1 MVQMINGLKCIFLMM
16 FCIWGASACSFAPDS
31 LWIKTNDDIL
41 LWVSSSDTAKSFL
54 WEGEVVDGVPNGSGI
69 LSMVDKDGMK
79 TNLKVNMFYGTP
91 SVENIVT
98 MDDGSQYVGAIVDD
112 KMEGF
117 GVLLRKDELYIGF
130 FHESKPDG
138 FLKMYK
144 GGKLYYEGYWKAGV
158 FNGEGTLYKE
168 DGSVKKGSWESGTL
182 IQTYCNVQT
191 AEGLYDGYVL
201 NGKPDGMGC
210 MLYSDSSRYEGSW
223 NNGQWSGN
231 GMYYTRTDTLSGEF
245 EDGKLNGI
253 GIYKTQDFLYDGD
266 WLDNKPDGIGYA
278 VASDSSFYSGGWAD
292 GKRDGYG
299 DMMFANGDSYFGDW
313 SDNQFE
319 GVGTY
324 IYAQN
329 GDSYYGEWKDGLQNG
344 LGTYTAKDFE
354 YTGNWE
360 EGWINGEGRITYAN
374 NDFYEGNFVENERYG
389 MGYYQFSNGN
399 SYEGEFVDGEFNGL
413 GIFRFADGSVYE
425 GEFQDGKIKGDGT
438 LYYIEGKDT
447 IAITAYWDGSNQFPK
462 QASVLFGNGDL
473 YEGELVNGFPTGN
486 GIWTTAEEREGGEAK
501 VVNSLNRANEFY
513 KRHKDAWNKVV
524 KYTSIALT
532 VVEIGAPVVG
542 AVLIATGVGA
552 PIGGALIVAGK
563 AAGVANV
570 ALNAADAAIATASAG
585 IDTYN
590 AIQNGDD
597 PSAALKTLGTEVGM
611 NVAFAVAPKV
621 LKKVPGRKANVVLSA
636 SAKSIRSASHKS
648 VVTLS
653 KDKTFGKIVQITR
666 NKAGVLQK
674 STSKSSPVQ
683 MVKNLAVYTKKKF
696 ESAYLASVLPRTL
709 IYKRLQA
716 IKAKGA
722 IELTKKEFDYLM
734 QNADKANL
742 KSIIEVYTGD
752 KNGFLEFFIRL
763 ADGNKKQVVQI
774 IDQPDI
780 RRYIN
785 SAIRSA
791 KGEIGYH
798 EWLMTKNFKSFLLD
812 DKKWGK
818 DGHFLAIALTEL
830 TQETSKVNFKIGG
843 GHPSSGRLNSSESA
857 KFHNGLA
864 EVIDQ
869 CNTKEEL
876 FVNIRAYAKEKLT
889 EEAYNDFNRIFK
901 SVLQTVAK

>member
-1 MVQMINGLKCIFLMM
+1 MINGLKCIFLMM

-117 GVLLRKDELYIGF
+117 GVFLRKDELYIGF

-138 FLKMYK
+138 FLKLYK

-182 IQTYCNVQT
+182 IQTYCNAQT
-191 AEGLYDGYVL
+191 AEGFYDGYVL

-636 SAKSIRSASHKS
+636 SAKSINN
-648 VVTLS
+648 
-653 KDKTFGKIVQITR
+653 G
-666 NKAGVLQK
+666 
-674 STSKSSPVQ
+674 
-683 MVKNLAVYTKKKF
+683 
-696 ESAYLASVLPRTL
+696 
-709 IYKRLQA
+709 
-716 IKAKGA
+716 IK
-722 IELTKKEFDYLM
+722 
-734 QNADKANL
+734 
-742 KSIIEVYTGD
+742 
-752 KNGFLEFFIRL
+752 
-763 ADGNKKQVVQI
+763 
-774 IDQPDI
+774 
-780 RRYIN
+780 N
-785 SAIRSA
+785 SAIVFNENKIFGKCISIIKDETGKLR
-791 KGEIGYH
+791 
-798 EWLMTKNFKSFLLD
+798 KSFITSRFYRSYGRFRFAKNQYIKD
-812 DKKWGK
+812 AYEQFHKKYPNYFSNIG
-818 DGHFLAIALTEL
+818 
-830 TQETSKVNFKIGG
+830 ETPDAKKLGENMMGIGG
-843 GHPSSGRLNSSESA
+843 KSMRRSVAREKRISRIADPNRNRAVCEAHHVVAGNSQAAQTAREILECCGIGINDARNGIWLPTSPKSIFRGWQHGRHVRQYDIYVLRILQEMKGKHGCSEKYCMEALNLIKRELLTGKNSVQLLNSGF
-857 KFHNGLA
+857 K
-864 EVIDQ
+864 
-869 CNTKEEL
+869 NTTINAL
-876 FVNIRAYAKEKLT
+876 F
-889 EEAYNDFNRIFK
+889 
-901 SVLQTVAK
+901 